1 MTIINDVIAGVLG
14 TSGETWSWEDNLHA
28 ASFRGVS
35 FAVESGDGSFGRR
48 QAVHE
53 YPYRDSAWVEDM
65 GRSTRRITL
74 TGFIIQSSRIYSA
87 SDVMTQ
93 RDSLVAAAEQA
104 GPGTLVHPTLGE
116 LTVSVPEGGLRV
128 QESQEDGRI
137 FRFTLTV
144 IESGLKVFAVTG
156 TADAISTVKAS
167 WFATVSTAA
176 ARILAEIKAEMRS
189 VSQAVKTI
197 KSTAA
202 FWTKNV
208 ESVFT
213 EATNLSNVL
222 KSTFGSTRYG
232 RYNTGSVG
240 GSASG
245 TSSAPDNTAD
255 TDDYA
260 GLVKSKIAESVENL
274 AAITTAINAI
284 EASNDLDSYSDN
296 LQALYVV
303 MLDSVTGGGDLINSL
318 ETLSGFN
325 DSTYWQD
332 SHDSAVASAAQIYIN
347 VLTASSM
354 AYAVSQ
360 YTPGN
365 YDEASE
371 LMRRVAAVIDATALS
386 AADAG
391 YDDVYEAMQELRSSI
406 VTALETNGA
415 DLARVKAVTFNRS
428 LPALNIANRLY
439 QDADR
444 VESLVKMAGPV
455 HPAFMP
461 ASFKALTS

>member
-14 TSGETWSWEDNLHA
+14 TSGDTWSWEDNLHA

-35 FAVESGDGSFGRR
+35 FAVERGDGSFGRR

-189 VSQAVKTI
+189 VSQAVKTL
-197 KSTAA
+197 KNTTA

-245 TSSAPDNTAD
+245 TSSATDNTAD
-255 TDDYA
+255 TDDYS

-274 AAITTAINAI
+274 AAITTAISAI
-284 EASNDLDSYSDN
+284 ETSTDLDSYSDN
-296 LQALYVV
+296 LQALYTA
-303 MLDSVTGGGDLINSL
+303 MLASVTGGNDLVNSL

-354 AYAVSQ
+354 AYAVSR

-371 LMRRVAAVIDATALS
+371 LMRRVAAVIDAAALS